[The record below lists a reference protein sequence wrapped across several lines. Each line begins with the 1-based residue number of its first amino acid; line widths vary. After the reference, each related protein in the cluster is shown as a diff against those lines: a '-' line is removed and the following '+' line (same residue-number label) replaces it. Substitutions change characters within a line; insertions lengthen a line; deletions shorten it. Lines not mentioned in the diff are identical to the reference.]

1 MTNPSLTR
9 YVLQLDLLERDRALS
24 DAAAID
30 LLRSEFV
37 LALNA
42 SYFSLLGV
50 EDIAVDVRS
59 RECPQDGVARYGVV
73 LELEER
79 TPDMTD
85 EQAAE
90 LVSREF
96 QRALNGGH
104 FIRVS
109 AEDFPARLVAREVAA
124 PVGG

>member
-1 MTNPSLTR
+1 MTNSSLTR
-9 YVLQLDLLERDRALS
+9 YVLQIDLLERDGSLD

-42 SYFSLLGV
+42 SHFSGLGV

-59 RECPQDGVARYGVV
+59 RECPQDDVARYSVV

-79 TPDMTD
+79 TPHMTD